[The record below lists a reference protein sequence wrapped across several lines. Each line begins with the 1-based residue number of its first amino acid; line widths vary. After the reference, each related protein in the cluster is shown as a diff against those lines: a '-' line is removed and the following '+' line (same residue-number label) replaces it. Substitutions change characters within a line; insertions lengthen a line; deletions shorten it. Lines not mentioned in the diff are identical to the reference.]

1 MTIESRLQERFRVV
15 EDFPKKGISFKD
27 ISPVF
32 IDPVLVREMIEAMS
46 EPWKGKGITR
56 VLGIESRG
64 FLVGPSIALALDAGF
79 LMVRKKGKL
88 PPDTI
93 EKSYSLEYGEA
104 IIEMGKNDIK
114 SSDRVLI
121 HDDLL
126 ATGGT
131 AGAAAH
137 LVKSIGATL
146 VGFSFI
152 SSLSFLPGKEA
163 LSQFDC
169 PIHSIVEF

>member
-1 MTIESRLQERFRVV
+1 
-15 EDFPKKGISFKD
+15 
-27 ISPVF
+27 
-32 IDPVLVREMIEAMS
+32 
-46 EPWKGKGITR
+46 
-56 VLGIESRG
+56 
-64 FLVGPSIALALDAGF
+64 VGPSLALALDAGF

-104 IIEMGKNDIK
+104 IIEMGKNDIN